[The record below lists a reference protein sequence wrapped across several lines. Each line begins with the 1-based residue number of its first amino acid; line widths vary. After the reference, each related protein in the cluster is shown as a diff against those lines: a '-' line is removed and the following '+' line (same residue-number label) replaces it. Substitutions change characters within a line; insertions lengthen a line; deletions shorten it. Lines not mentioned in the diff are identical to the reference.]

1 MLTCSIM
8 SFEQYLKILAHP
20 VFTGLNFHMP
30 MVIDLS
36 YPLVMLKGENG
47 SGKSTLANAIIGRET
62 YETSGSIKL
71 NNNDLL
77 LLNVTDRAK
86 AGIFMTFQT
95 PPSIPGITNFKLVNN
110 FPKSFDTLKL
120 LSKYKKDMLKLQ
132 LGQCWNQRNF
142 NEGASGGER
151 KKNELLQLLQSNPK
165 VVILDELDTGL
176 DVDALKI
183 ILQIINEHKDK
194 YGWLVISHSSKVLK
208 NLNPNYVHILQNGK
222 INETGGAD
230 LLDKI
235 EEKGFLN
242 ATK

>member
-1 MLTCSIM
+1 
-8 SFEQYLKILAHP
+8 
-20 VFTGLNFHMP
+20 
-30 MVIDLS
+30 
-36 YPLVMLKGENG
+36 
-47 SGKSTLANAIIGRET
+47 
-62 YETSGSIKL
+62 
-71 NNNDLL
+71 
-77 LLNVTDRAK
+77 
-86 AGIFMTFQT
+86 MTFQT
-95 PPSIPGITNFKLVNN
+95 PPSIPGITNFNLVNN
-110 FPKSFDTLKL
+110 FPKSSDILKL

-165 VVILDELDTGL
+165 IVILDELDTGL

-183 ILQIINEHKDK
+183 ILKIINEHKSK